1 MKLQVR
7 EGLVDPKIGVSSRV
21 QTASEDVAAW
31 LERKMVLEEITMH
44 ANKRLGLCPGGFPA
58 GRPVLWVFL
67 ILLVTLCGS
76 GCEQKKQ
83 VPAAGAEVPEV
94 TVADVIQKDVPIYS
108 EWVGSM
114 DGNVNAKIRAQVSG
128 YLLKQNYRE
137 GSVVKKGE
145 LLFEID
151 PRPFKAA
158 LDQSDGQLAQ
168 AKARLGK
175 TELDV
180 KRFTPLAKEGAISQQ
195 ELDDAVQANLAAK
208 ASVFSAEAA
217 VEQARLNLSFTRI
230 ISPIEG
236 IAGQANA
243 QIGDLVGPQ
252 TSELTTVSAIDPI
265 KVYFSISEREYL
277 GFAAKINKG
286 EDDPVKSRE
295 ATLEMILANESVY
308 PQKGTLSYADRQVD
322 VKTGTIRIAALFPNA
337 RNMLRPG
344 QFARVRALIDTRKN
358 ALLVPQR
365 AVTELQGSYQ
375 LAVVGS
381 DNKVQIRPIKVGGR
395 IDSLWII
402 DEGLKPGERVIVEGI
417 QKVKDGQ
424 VVKLKAAEAQ
434 PQSASGTPSTAGE
447 KTAPKP
453 TAGKE

>member
-1 MKLQVR
+1 LQ
-7 EGLVDPKIGVSSRV
+7 
-21 QTASEDVAAW
+21 A
-31 LERKMVLEEITMH
+31 LEEIEMH
-44 ANKRLGLCPGGFPA
+44 GNKQLGLRPWPLSA
-58 GRPVLWVFL
+58 GRPVLGAFL
-67 ILLVTLCGS
+67 VLLMALSGG
-76 GCEQKKQ
+76 GCEQKKDA
-83 VPAAGAEVPEV
+83 PAVVEAPEVALAEV
-94 TVADVIQKDVPIYS
+94 TQKDVPIYS
-108 EWVGSM
+108 EWVGTM
-114 DGNVNAKIRAQVSG
+114 DGLVNAKIRAQVSG
-128 YLLKQNYRE
+128 YLLKQNYKE
-137 GSVVKKGE
+137 GSLVKKGD

-158 LDQSDGQLAQ
+158 LDQADGQLAQ

-208 ASVFSAEAA
+208 ASVFSAEAS

-230 ISPIEG
+230 ISPIDG
-236 IAGQANA
+236 IAGTANS

-252 TSELTTVSAIDPI
+252 TNELTTVSEIDPI

-277 GFAAKINKG
+277 TFAERINKG
-286 EDDPVKSRE
+286 GDEAAKTRE
-295 ATLEMILANESVY
+295 ATLEMILANESMY

-322 VKTGTIRIAALFPNA
+322 VKTGTIRVAALFPNA
-337 RNMLRPG
+337 GNMLRPG
-344 QFARVRALIDTRKN
+344 QFARVRALLDIRKN

-381 DNKVQIRPIKVGGR
+381 DNKVQIRPIKAGGR

-417 QKVKDGQ
+417 QKVRDGQ
-424 VVKLKAAEAQ
+424 TVKAKSAEAQ
-434 PQSASGTPSTAGE
+434 LQPVAGASATPGE
-447 KTAPKP
+447 KTTQKP

>member
-1 MKLQVR
+1 
-7 EGLVDPKIGVSSRV
+7 
-21 QTASEDVAAW
+21 
-31 LERKMVLEEITMH
+31 MH
-44 ANKRLGLCPGGFPA
+44 AHKQPGVRPRSFFA
-58 GRPVLWVFL
+58 GRPNLGVFL
-67 ILLVTLCGS
+67 ILLMALFGS
-76 GCEQKKQ
+76 GCEEKKQ
-83 VPAAGAEVPEV
+83 APAAAEVPEV
-94 TVADVIQKDVPIYS
+94 AVAEVTQKDVPIYS

-114 DGNVNAKIRAQVSG
+114 DGLVNAKIRAQVSG
-128 YLLKQNYRE
+128 YLLKQNYKE
-137 GSVVKKGE
+137 GSLVKKGE

-151 PRPFKAA
+151 ARPFKAA
-158 LDQSDGQLAQ
+158 FDQADGQLAQ

-208 ASVFSAEAA
+208 ASVFSAEAT

-236 IAGQANA
+236 IAGAANA
-243 QIGDLVGPQ
+243 QIGDLVGTQ

-277 GFAAKINKG
+277 IFAEKVNKG
-286 EDDPVKSRE
+286 GDDPTKQRE

-308 PQKGTLSYADRQVD
+308 PHKGTLSYADRQVD
-322 VKTGTIRIAALFPNA
+322 VKTGTIRVAALFPNA
-337 RNMLRPG
+337 GNILRPG

-381 DNKVQIRPIKVGGR
+381 DNKVQIRPIKTGGR
-395 IDSLWII
+395 IDSLWIV

-417 QKVKDGQ
+417 QKVRDGQ
-424 VVKLKAAEAQ
+424 VVKSKTAEAQ
-434 PQSASGTPSTAGE
+434 LQPAAGPSATPGE
-447 KTAPKP
+447 KTKPKP
-453 TAGKE
+453 PAGKE